1 MRNTAIACLAI
12 GMLASA
18 PALAKERMHRHDAQY
33 RGDRIHSNTID
44 MLEDRD
50 DALQRRAN
58 TIRIGAVERQEIAE
72 QRQHIDALIDDL
84 EAGKTVNPH
93 ELDEA
98 LGYPYHGYHY
108 RHPEHRGEP
117 YRG

>member
-18 PALAKERMHRHDAQY
+18 PALAKERMHRDDPH
-33 RGDRIHSNTID
+33 RGKVHSNAID

-50 DALQRRAN
+50 EALQRRAN

-84 EAGKTVNPH
+84 EVGKTVNPH

-98 LGYPYHGYHY
+98 LEYPYHGYLY
-108 RHPEHRGEP
+108 RHHDHRSEP